1 MREKGVNKGEG
12 KERGEKRNA
21 EILPEVS
28 NSSQS
33 LLISAPWVGAPA
45 NENKDPLPPPQP
57 PLSGP
62 KVPILE
68 VLGTKNNGERGTD
81 PEPLLCL
88 LPINSYKFNYLPS
101 IGSEPGNKVEN

>member
-1 MREKGVNKGEG
+1 MRGKGGKEERGKRKKRGGKGRKWRGRGKGKKGRGGGRGKKGGGEMREKGVNKGEG

-45 NENKDPLPPPQP
+45 NENKDPLPPPQT
-57 PLSGP
+57 PLIRP
-62 KVPILE
+62 KSA
-68 VLGTKNNGERGTD
+68 D
-81 PEPLLCL
+81 
-88 LPINSYKFNYLPS
+88 S
-101 IGSEPGNKVEN
+101 